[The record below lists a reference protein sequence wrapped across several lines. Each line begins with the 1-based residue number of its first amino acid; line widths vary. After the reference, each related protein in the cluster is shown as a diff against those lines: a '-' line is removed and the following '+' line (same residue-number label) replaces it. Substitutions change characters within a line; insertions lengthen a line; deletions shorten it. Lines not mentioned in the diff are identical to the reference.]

1 MADYQNSTTSEDASK
16 NFNQKKMDFPFVIFG
31 VNTPHIAERIFG
43 HLDNKTLLKC
53 REVSTGW
60 MYYVDSN
67 STLWDNMAD
76 MFGRTPLHYA
86 ACEGQY
92 DICHLIVRYI
102 PSTNHL
108 F

>member
-1 MADYQNSTTSEDASK
+1 
-16 NFNQKKMDFPFVIFG
+16 MDFPFVIFG
-31 VNTPHIAERIFG
+31 VNTPHIAERIFR

-60 MYYVDSN
+60 MDYVDSN

-92 DICHLIVRYI
+92 DICHLIVRYA
-102 PSTNHL
+102 PRQTTYFEVFQTETTNRNL
-108 F
+108 GLGNLD